1 MDWSV
6 LAVYVGA
13 CVAAGATGS
22 LFPPGAWWKTL
33 KKPWFTPP
41 DWVFPVAWTSIYA
54 MSAVA
59 ATRISAETGNGLA
72 QAFWALQIALNT
84 LWSPVFFGLHRIRS
98 SLVIV
103 SALWLAVFATMV
115 TFWQLDTLA
124 GLLMAPYVVW
134 LTVASALNGAVIS
147 LNPNERGGGA
157 QSPAE

>member
-6 LAVYVGA
+6 LAVYVCA

-22 LFPPGAWWKTL
+22 LFPPGEWWKSI

-41 DWVFPVAWTSIYA
+41 DWVFPVAWMLIYA

-59 ATRISAETGNGLA
+59 ATRIASEDGNGLA

-84 LWSPVFFGLHRIRS
+84 LWSPVFFGLHRIRA

-103 SALWLAVFATMV
+103 SALWLAVFATV
-115 TFWQLDTLA
+115 VYFWQLDLLA
-124 GLLMAPYVVW
+124 GLLMLPYLVW
-134 LTVASALNGAVIS
+134 LSVASALNAAVIV
-147 LNPNERGGGA
+147 LNPNEGQGGSR
-157 QSPAE
+157 SPAE